1 MNAHLLAAQVKKA
14 LHHIRQ
20 EGLSSFLN
28 ILSRRFRSSRSLF
41 TKPDVMHAYRFLKFA
56 PEVQY
61 PDNALS
67 NGEKTI
73 NWYIPPIGKGSGG
86 HLNLFRFMQHLGN
99 LGFTNRVVIVEDDGE
114 RSSVKVKSTIKSWF
128 NIDNVEVYF
137 VDGVVP
143 SAAASIATSW
153 QTAYAVKNLI
163 ALTHKCYFVQDY
175 EPWFYPAG
183 SEYALAEQTYRFGF
197 HGFTAGSWLSTL
209 LSREFDMSTTALGF
223 SFDRALYKPYPKDN
237 TIHKRVFFYVRP
249 PTARRAFDLGV
260 LVLAEL
266 VRRIPDITVVM
277 AGWDVHHYT
286 FPFACDHAGLK
297 NPEQLAELYSSCDAA
312 LVLSLSNLSLLPL
325 EIMAC
330 GVPVVSNRA
339 ECTEWLLDDKIAML
353 AEPTVDALAC
363 ALEKVL
369 SSPALAQQLKEN
381 AFAFTASASWSAE
394 GDKMAQRLHDIF
406 SSPPPTFEPAS
417 EIPASSFMENTP
429 SGSENFYPI
438 LGDKNRRRT

>member
-1 MNAHLLAAQVKKA
+1 VNAHLLAAQVKKS
-14 LHHIRQ
+14 LNHIRQ
-20 EGLSSFLN
+20 EGFSSFLD
-28 ILSRRFRSSRSLF
+28 ILSRRFRSSRSIF

-56 PEVQY
+56 PEIQK

-67 NGEKTI
+67 NGERTI

-114 RSSVKVKSTIKSWF
+114 QSSVKVKSTIRSWF

-137 VDGVVP
+137 VNGVVP
-143 SAAASIATSW
+143 SAAVSIATSW
-153 QTAYAVKNLI
+153 QTAYCVKNI
-163 ALTHKCYFVQDY
+163 SALTHKCYFVQDY

-183 SEYALAEQTYRFGF
+183 SEYVLAEQTYRFGF
-197 HGFTAGSWLSTL
+197 HGFTAGSWLSAL
-209 LSREFDMSTTALGF
+209 LSREFGMSTTALGF
-223 SFDRALYKPYPKDN
+223 SYDRALYRPHSKDQ
-237 TIHKRVFFYVRP
+237 TTDKRVFFYVRP

-266 VRRIPDITVVM
+266 ARRLPQLTVVM

-286 FPFACDHAGLK
+286 FPFACEHAGLK
-297 NPEQLAELYSSCDAA
+297 DPSQLAELYSSCDAA

-339 ECTEWLLDDKIAML
+339 ECTQWLLNDEISML
-353 AEPTVDALAC
+353 AAPTVDDLANALQN
-363 ALEKVL
+363 VL
-369 SSPALAQQLKEN
+369 CSPELAEQIRNN
-381 AFAFTASASWSAE
+381 AFAFAASASWSAE
-394 GDKMAQRLHDIF
+394 GDKMKHRLDEILSCPVDIQG
-406 SSPPPTFEPAS
+406 
-417 EIPASSFMENTP
+417 N
-429 SGSENFYPI
+429 
-438 LGDKNRRRT
+438 

>member
-1 MNAHLLAAQVKKA
+1 MNAHLLAAQVKKS
-14 LHHIRQ
+14 LNHIRQ

-41 TKPDVMHAYRFLKFA
+41 TKPDVIHAYRFLKFD
-56 PEVQY
+56 PEVQH

-67 NGEKTI
+67 NGERTL

-114 RSSVKVKSTIKSWF
+114 QSSVKVKSTIKSWF

-143 SAAASIATSW
+143 SAAISIATSW
-153 QTAYAVKNLI
+153 QTAYAVKNI
-163 ALTHKCYFVQDY
+163 SALTHKCYFVQDY

-183 SEYALAEQTYRFGF
+183 SEYVLAEQTYRFGF

-209 LSREFDMSTTALGF
+209 LSREFGMSTTALGF
-223 SFDRALYKPYPKDN
+223 SYDRALYKPYPKDQ
-237 TIHKRVFFYVRP
+237 TTHKRVFFYVRP

-266 VRRIPDITVVM
+266 ARRLPELTVVM

-286 FPFACDHAGLK
+286 FPFACEHAGLK
-297 NPEQLAELYSSCDAA
+297 DPSQLAELYSSCDAA

-339 ECTEWLLDDKIAML
+339 ECTQWLLNDEISML
-353 AEPTVDALAC
+353 ASPTVGDLAN

-369 SSPALAQQLKEN
+369 CSPEMAEQIRNNALA
-381 AFAFTASASWSAE
+381 FAATASWSAE
-394 GDKMAQRLHDIF
+394 GDKMKQRLDEIL
-406 SSPPPTFEPAS
+406 SCPAQLANYPPR
-417 EIPASSFMENTP
+417 P
-429 SGSENFYPI
+429 S
-438 LGDKNRRRT
+438 D